1 MLFGY
6 ILISILTIFLVGY
19 AIGRRVGAQE
29 GFQDGLIYGP
39 LKMREDTY
47 LSGRCPLCSKEN

>member
-29 GFQDGLIYGP
+29 GFHEGLIYGS